1 MRKHLLTIPC
11 ILLCFSLCLAQTPK
25 TTIIQDNWDAAYL
38 EGTRCGNF
46 HSIVKEII
54 QPDGTKYF
62 ETRLEMQL
70 MLKRYKS
77 VVAMKMDTEMVED
90 QEGKIKSFRMIQH
103 LDKGQ
108 AIQEGEV
115 KDGKLWLK
123 VPGVAE
129 PRALNWND
137 KAIGVYKQEKLPLLM
152 KAKPGTKFDYLNFEP
167 SLMQTVRMQA
177 ELFPKEEV
185 DFLETDKKN
194 PAKATREKVG
204 LMRYE
209 VAPDKITIFG
219 SALQLPKMVS
229 WVGDDFI
236 PRRSVMELPG
246 IGNIFLYR
254 TTKEFAQKDD
264 GDLAVLPD
272 IGLNTMITLDKKIRD
287 VHHREEVT
295 YQFKLESMEG
305 ASAFTVDGRQKLKKL
320 EDGWFELKVLGN
332 VGLEEKQ
339 PAKDFLDSSYFLES
353 ADAKVKELAAKAV
366 GNETDELKKARKIE
380 RFVFD
385 NMKGSS
391 SVGFATAAQIAKDLQ
406 GDCRQHAMLMAAMC
420 RAAGIPSRTA
430 LGLVYVEDSKTRT
443 PQLGFHMWT
452 EVYVQNAW
460 VGMDATLGEGVV
472 GPGHLKIAD
481 HNWHDQQTL
490 APLLPVIRVM
500 GKVKIKVIEAK

>member
-1 MRKHLLTIPC
+1 MRKYLFVMPFFLL
-11 ILLCFSLCLAQTPK
+11 SLSISLAQSPK
-25 TTIIQDNWDAAYL
+25 STIIQDNWDAAYL

-46 HSIVKEII
+46 HSTVKEIV
-54 QPDGTKYF
+54 QPDGSKLF
-62 ETRLEMQL
+62 ESRLEMQL

-108 AIQEGEV
+108 AVQEGEV

-123 VPGVAE
+123 VPGVQE
-129 PRALNWND
+129 PRALNWNE
-137 KAIGVYKQEKLPLLM
+137 KAIGVHKQEKLPMLM
-152 KAKPGTKFDYLNFEP
+152 KAQPGTKFDYLNFEP

-185 DFLETDKKN
+185 DYLETDKKN
-194 PAKATREKVG
+194 PSKATREKTG

-209 VAPDKITIFG
+209 VTPDKVTIFG

-229 WVGDDFI
+229 WVGDDFV

-246 IGNIFLYR
+246 IGSIFLYR

-272 IGLNTMITLDKKIRD
+272 IGLNTMIVLDKKIRD

-305 ASAFTVDGRQKLKKL
+305 ASAFTVDG
-320 EDGWFELKVLGN
+320 
-332 VGLEEKQ
+332 
-339 PAKDFLDSSYFLES
+339 S
-353 ADAKVKELAAKAV
+353 
-366 GNETDELKKARKIE
+366 
-380 RFVFD
+380 D

-391 SVGFATAAQIAKDLQ
+391 SVGFATAGQIAKDLQ

-443 PQLGFHMWT
+443 PQFGFHMWT

-500 GKVKIKVIEAK
+500 GKVKIKVIDAR